1 MKKEDK
7 VQYTNLFILLFEFLF
22 YANNVMNRGKERNL
36 MKKWNE
42 KLVANQWCTQKPLS
56 NNLTYFLYEVFPA
69 TKLKMK
75 QW

>member
-36 MKKWNE
+36 MKK
-42 KLVANQWCTQKPLS
+42 
-56 NNLTYFLYEVFPA
+56 
-69 TKLKMK
+69 
-75 QW
+75 